1 MTIGF
6 AGVATLILVGHGEV
20 YLGSEA
26 HNRHVTTP
34 RKIRLTNH
42 LWCHLG
48 FTRIALTFGRFSSIL
63 AATTVLDQCFSK
75 EDA

>member
-6 AGVATLILVGHGEV
+6 AGVAMPTLVGHGEV
-20 YLGSEA
+20 YPGSETHSRNVTA
-26 HNRHVTTP
+26 H
-34 RKIRLTNH
+34 RKRRLTNH

-63 AATTVLDQCFSK
+63 AATTDLGEK
-75 EDA
+75 E